1 MPRAAN
7 GKTYDFH
14 ILPSGLVNP
23 SCTNLVGS
31 GCVVHVPSFF
41 KELAALEKHGLDTTD
56 RIFVSD
62 RAHVTLDLHTLVDGL
77 EEVELGQ
84 GFIGTT
90 KKGIGP
96 TYSTKMTRSG
106 IRMTDIF
113 DAELFETKLRRLAD
127 GFKKRFGDLL
137 TYDADEEIA
146 RFQDYREKLRPFVI
160 DQIPL
165 LKSAKEM
172 KAPILV
178 EGANAIMLDID
189 YGTYPFVTSSNTG
202 LGGVLT
208 GLSLGWRSIKE
219 VIGVVKAYTTRVGS
233 GPFPTEQLNEVG
245 NTLQEVGREFGVT
258 TGRRRRCG
266 WLDLVLVKYSH
277 DVNDYTALN
286 LTKLDILDGFDEIR
300 IATQYSYKGQV
311 LESVPASNEM
321 LANVEVRYETMPGWK
336 TATTGAKTF
345 EELPE
350 NARNYVLFIEKFVG
364 VRIKWIGTAPL
375 DVIKI
380 RLQLQ
385 IHSLTDPLSHQGVTG
400 PIYKGTLGTFKSIV
414 RSEGI
419 TGLWKG
425 NIPAEALYITYG
437 AVQFSGYRFVSSYLH
452 TLPHIPDTVESFI
465 SGAAAGTVATTVTY
479 PLDLLRTRFA
489 AQGTEKIYAS
499 LLASVRDITRHE
511 GPFGFFQGLGAGV
524 GQIVP
529 YMGLFFAGYET
540 LKIPLARLDLPFGS
554 GDATAGV
561 LASVMAKTAVFPLDT
576 IRKRLQVQGPMRGR
590 YVHRNIPLYKGIA
603 GTFRAIL
610 QREGVRGLYRG
621 LPVSLLKAAPASAV
635 TMWTYERAMAAMQT
649 VAENVDG

>member
-1 MPRAAN
+1 MAGQIPNTTVVLGAQFGDEGKGKLVDIIASQMQLCLRCAGGNNAGHTIVAN

-56 RIFVSD
+56 RIFISD

-106 IRMTDIF
+106 IRITDIF

-277 DVNDYTALN
+277 DVNDYTAMN
-286 LTKLDILDGFDEIR
+286 LTKLDILDGFDEIK

-321 LANVEVRYETMPGWK
+321 LANVEVKYETMPGWK
-336 TATTGAKTF
+336 TATTGAKMF

-364 VRIKWIGTAPL
+364 VRIKWIGT
-375 DVIKI
+375 
-380 RLQLQ
+380 
-385 IHSLTDPLSHQGVTG
+385 G
-400 PIYKGTLGTFKSIV
+400 PG
-414 RSEGI
+414 R
-419 TGLWKG
+419 
-425 NIPAEALYITYG
+425 
-437 AVQFSGYRFVSSYLH
+437 
-452 TLPHIPDTVESFI
+452 ESMI
-465 SGAAAGTVATTVTY
+465 S
-479 PLDLLRTRFA
+479 R
-489 AQGTEKIYAS
+489 
-499 LLASVRDITRHE
+499 
-511 GPFGFFQGLGAGV
+511 
-524 GQIVP
+524 
-529 YMGLFFAGYET
+529 
-540 LKIPLARLDLPFGS
+540 
-554 GDATAGV
+554 
-561 LASVMAKTAVFPLDT
+561 
-576 IRKRLQVQGPMRGR
+576 
-590 YVHRNIPLYKGIA
+590 
-603 GTFRAIL
+603 
-610 QREGVRGLYRG
+610 
-621 LPVSLLKAAPASAV
+621 
-635 TMWTYERAMAAMQT
+635 
-649 VAENVDG
+649 